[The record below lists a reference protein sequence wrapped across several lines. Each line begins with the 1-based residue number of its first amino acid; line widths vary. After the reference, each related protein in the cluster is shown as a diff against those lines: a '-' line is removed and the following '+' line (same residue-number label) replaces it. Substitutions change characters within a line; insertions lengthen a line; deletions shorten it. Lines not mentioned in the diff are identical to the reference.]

1 MNLLGYEI
9 SEGYPSFPFRKKTM
23 INTINPH
30 SYCVSKGDKEFEKAL
45 KKSDVLL
52 PDGIGIVL
60 AAKILQKK
68 KITRITGYDIF
79 LHSMNYLNETN
90 GSCFFLGASEITLK
104 LIQERIQKDYPNV
117 SVNSFSPPFK
127 AFFSEEDNNT
137 MCQKVNEYKPDILFL
152 GMTAPKQEKWAAENL
167 DKLEV
172 NTVCS
177 IGAVFD
183 FYAGTVERPNKIWL
197 DFGLEWLGRFLK
209 EPKRLAHRNLI
220 SAPQFVVDV
229 ITKKL
234 IRK

>member
-9 SEGYPSFPFRKKTM
+9 SEGYPEFPFTKKTM

-30 SYCVSKGDKEFEKAL
+30 SYCVSKEDKEFAKAL
-45 KKSDVLL
+45 KESDVLL

-60 AAKILQKK
+60 AAKILRRK

-79 LHSMNYLNETN
+79 LHSMKYLNETN
-90 GSCFFLGASEITLK
+90 GSCFFLGASENTLS
-104 LIQERIQKDYPNV
+104 LIQQRIKKDYPNV
-117 SVNSFSPPFK
+117 IVNSYSPPFK
-127 AFFSEEDNNT
+127 AFFSDEDNML
-137 MCQKVNEYKPDILFL
+137 MCEKVNEYKPDILFL
-152 GMTAPKQEKWAAENL
+152 GMTAPKQEKWASENL

-197 DFGLEWLGRFLK
+197 NFGLEWLGRFIK

-220 SAPQFVVDV
+220 SAPKFVVDV
-229 ITKKL
+229 LTKKL
-234 IRK
+234 IQK

>member
-9 SEGYPSFPFRKKTM
+9 SEGYPNYPFRKKTM

-30 SYCVSKGDKEFEKAL
+30 SYCVSKNDKEFEKAL

-90 GSCFFLGASEITLK
+90 GSCFFLGASETTLS
-104 LIQERIQKDYPNV
+104 LIQKRIGEDYPNV
-117 SVNSFSPPFK
+117 QVNSYSPPFK
-127 AFFSEEDNNT
+127 VFFSEADNKV
-137 MCQKVNEYKPDILFL
+137 MCKKVNEYKPDILFL

-172 NTVCS
+172 NTICS

-220 SAPQFVVDV
+220 SAPKFVVDV